1 MEKSHIESGQ
11 LHYKLNLGINFRVS
25 LTTNVCVKDG
35 LVNGSMGVIRL
46 FTKTSSG
53 SLHIIWIEFDD
64 KSVGNELRIYFK
76 GLYQRLPDINTTW
89 TPIMAV
95 SKQFNS
101 GLRGKKNS

>member
-1 MEKSHIESGQ
+1 
-11 LHYKLNLGINFRVS
+11 VS

-64 KSVGNELRIYFK
+64 KSVGNEIRRYFK

-101 GLRGKKNS
+101 GLRGKKIHKHQENSISS